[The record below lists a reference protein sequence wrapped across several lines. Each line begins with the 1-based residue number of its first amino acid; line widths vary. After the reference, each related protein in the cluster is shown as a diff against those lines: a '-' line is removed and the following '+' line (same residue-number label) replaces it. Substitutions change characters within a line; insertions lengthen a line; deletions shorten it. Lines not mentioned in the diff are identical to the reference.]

1 MITSLELFF
10 YNESIVFLFFNIL
23 TCTIKNLMILLAF
36 QFYIHVA
43 PAGSL
48 PCKLENTTDEK
59 EKTTL
64 KE

>member
-1 MITSLELFF
+1 MYYKKI
-10 YNESIVFLFFNIL
+10 
-23 TCTIKNLMILLAF
+23 LMILLAF
-36 QFYIHVA
+36 QSYIQAA
-43 PAGSL
+43 PSGSL